1 MYGLRSR
8 MALIL
13 TVSTALGVHVARSAE
28 RHLADWRIANAFAS
42 DASLPDSVEPR
53 YSLVVRAGGEPLVE
67 DESTLGV
74 FKLSAGPLRFDVALY
89 DECLLRSDHSVV
101 EETPS
106 EIDHSDRMI
115 TVFVDPEEEILAE
128 ECQELLEEPEAISLI
143 DPVWVLLPPVDEPL
157 CDG

>member
-13 TVSTALGVHVARSAE
+13 TVSTAFGMHVARSAE
-28 RHLADWRIANAFAS
+28 RHLAGLRIANAFATEAGLTES
-42 DASLPDSVEPR
+42 SEPR
-53 YSLVVRAGGEPLVE
+53 YSLVVRAGGEPLLE

-89 DECLLRSDHSVV
+89 DECLLRSEHREID
-101 EETPS
+101 ETPS
-106 EIDHSDRMI
+106 DLEPSDRVI
-115 TVFVDPEEEILAE
+115 TVCIDPVQEELAE

-143 DPVWVLLPPVDEPL
+143 DPIWVLLPTVEQPI